1 MIEVQK
7 DSNPYLAQFERVE
20 KEAREHG
27 PSWLAPVRKA
37 AISRFIEMGFPTV
50 RDEEWRFTN
59 VAPIVNTLFAPAG
72 AARAEVDRKAT
83 APFRF
88 DTAAA
93 ELVVVNGRYAP
104 ELSTL
109 GSLPRGVT
117 VESLATALRER
128 ADLLQPHLS
137 RYADYHQHA
146 FTALNTA
153 MIEDGLFVHVPRGT
167 VVEGAIHLLFVSTG
181 GDQPIVTHPRT
192 LILADANS
200 QVTVVESYVSIR
212 DTQYFTNAVTELV
225 AGDNA
230 VVDHVKVERES
241 EQAFHIATL
250 HLQMHRNSN
259 VSSHAVLL
267 GGALVRNDICAMLDG
282 EGCTCTLN
290 GLYMIGGTQL
300 VDNHL
305 RIEHIKPH
313 CDSREFFKGILT
325 GSAKGIFSGRIVVH
339 KDAQKTDAKQT
350 NMSLLLSEEARVES
364 RPQLEI
370 LANDVKCTHGAT
382 VGQISDEAIF
392 YLRSRGID
400 KSAARSLLVFTF
412 ANESLERIRIQ
423 PLRTK
428 LKQLLLERLPQGR
441 LLQDAI

>member
-7 DSNPYLAQFERVE
+7 DSNLYLAQFERVE

-72 AARAEVDRKAT
+72 AERAEVDRKAT

-88 DTAAA
+88 DAAAA

-104 ELSTL
+104 ELSTS

-117 VESLATALRER
+117 VGSLATALRER

-200 QVTVVESYVSIR
+200 QVTVVESYVSVH

-241 EQAFHIATL
+241 EQAFHIATF
-250 HLQMHRNSN
+250 HLQMHRSSN
-259 VSSHAVLL
+259 VSSHTVSL

-400 KSAARSLLVFTF
+400 ESAARSLLVFTF

>member
-88 DTAAA
+88 DPAAA

-104 ELSTL
+104 ELSTS

-117 VESLATALRER
+117 VGSLATALRER

-200 QVTVVESYVSIR
+200 QVTVVESYVSVH

-241 EQAFHIATL
+241 EQAFHIATF
-250 HLQMHRNSN
+250 HLQMHRSSN
-259 VSSHAVLL
+259 VSSHTVSL